1 MFFFNETATTEIYT
15 DGHTLSLHGALPFSA
30 DGIGTVDRR
39 RTVEQNLHAIECR
52 CGKGRYVDE
61 GSRPAAARKASSVE
75 ENQGRVRA
83 EPTDVDRRPVA
94 VCIELGV
101 EPCTADFLIG
111 AACKDLRQCLPD
123 TVRRRDPA
131 AKIGRAWWR
140 ERGGTVWY

>member
-52 CGKGRYVDE
+52 CGTGRYVDE

-75 ENQGRVRA
+75 ENRSEA
-83 EPTDVDRRPVA
+83 HTSEPPVTNA
-94 VCIELGV
+94 NLVCRLLLEKKKR
-101 EPCTADFLIG
+101 TTTTSTHTNSSN
-111 AACKDLRQCLPD
+111 
-123 TVRRRDPA
+123 TV
-131 AKIGRAWWR
+131 
-140 ERGGTVWY
+140 TNTNTSVTSS